1 MLGYVRPIGTRSIAV
16 TGGTG
21 ILPWEAWKL
30 VTDETRL
37 SKLWGDHLKLPRVK
51 NATGLLVDVAR
62 DFQVSWPIELVE
74 YIEGSLLK
82 FNIIGNPWHHRPDLV
97 DSSLTISIS
106 DRISLSME
114 GFDLTH
120 LGDPTFFFA
129 SSWALSRLSS
139 IVCALGGKQDD
150 VWGARSIE
158 ASNSFKLQP
167 DQLRTK
173 ILDPE
178 QAVTWLGDEVD
189 IDPRLGGRFVLKWGR
204 TWGLVGLEG
213 SIVKYEPDHIS
224 VKLVENN
231 FNAGGDAFFD
241 FTLTQRGEN
250 TILGLGMTG
259 FDIEPWANIP
269 LMVMSEMIQL
279 QLASLALEVSDQFL
293 EPA

>member
-1 MLGYVRPIGTRSIAV
+1 MVSFVRPIGTRSISV
-16 TGGTG
+16 TGGAG

-30 VTDETRL
+30 ITDETRL
-37 SKLWGDHLKLPRVK
+37 SKLWGDHLKLPLQLG
-51 NATGLLVDVAR
+51 ATGLLVDVSR
-62 DFQVSWPIELVE
+62 DFQVTWPIELAQFVD
-74 YIEGSLLK
+74 GQKLC

-97 DSSLTISIS
+97 ESILSIELS
-106 DRISLSME
+106 DRITIQME

-139 IVCALGGKQDD
+139 IVCNLGGKQDD
-150 VWGARSIE
+150 VWGERSIE
-158 ASNSFKLQP
+158 AENMFKLQP
-167 DQLRTK
+167 DQIRTR

-178 QAVTWLGDEVD
+178 KAIAWLGDEVD
-189 IDPRLGGRFVLKWGR
+189 IDPRLGGRFNIKWGR
-204 TWGLVGLEG
+204 TWGIIGLEG
-213 SIVKYEPDHIS
+213 NIVKFEPNEIS

-231 FNAGGDAFFD
+231 FNAGGDAYFSFF
-241 FTLTQRGEN
+241 LNQIGES
-250 TILGLGMTG
+250 TKLKLRMTG

-293 EPA
+293 DPA

>member
-1 MLGYVRPIGTRSIAV
+1 VVSFVRPIGTRSISV
-16 TGGTG
+16 TGGAG

-30 VTDETRL
+30 ITDETRL
-37 SKLWGDHLKLPRVK
+37 SKLWGDHLKLPLQLG
-51 NATGLLVDVAR
+51 ATGLLVDVSR
-62 DFQVSWPIELVE
+62 DFQVTWPIELAQFVD
-74 YIEGSLLK
+74 GQKLC

-97 DSSLTISIS
+97 ESILSIELS
-106 DRISLSME
+106 DRITIQME

-139 IVCALGGKQDD
+139 IVCNLGGKQDD
-150 VWGARSIE
+150 VWGERSIE
-158 ASNSFKLQP
+158 AENMFKLQP
-167 DQLRTK
+167 DQIRTR

-178 QAVTWLGDEVD
+178 KAIAWLGDEVD
-189 IDPRLGGRFVLKWGR
+189 IDPRLGGRFNIKWGR
-204 TWGLVGLEG
+204 TWGIIGLEG
-213 SIVKYEPDHIS
+213 NIVKFEPNEIS

-231 FNAGGDAFFD
+231 FNAGGDAYFSFF
-241 FTLTQRGEN
+241 LNQIGES
-250 TILGLGMTG
+250 TKLKLRMTG

-293 EPA
+293 DPA